1 MNAPSQAQRADDGMS
16 FFSPEEL
23 ALMSC
28 ADSAEVAE
36 IDADLTALEVRVREM
51 ARLVAEG
58 YERERLLRRAVIANK
73 PEPALDAH
81 AEALLDAMKQLADL
95 LAAGATREV
104 LLRRAKPR
112 LDAAPI
118 KTLDGLGS

>member
-1 MNAPSQAQRADDGMS
+1 MNTSSQAQHADDGMG

-28 ADSAEVAE
+28 ADPADLAE
-36 IDADLTALEVRVREM
+36 IDADLTALETRVREM

-104 LLRRAKPR
+104 LLRRARPT
-112 LDAAPI
+112 LDAAAPI
-118 KTLDGLGS
+118 AQDGLGS